1 MRPIVARVTEA
12 HPALRRLHVRGE
24 AHPGELAERG
34 YVLRG
39 EEWVL
44 DIRRPEEP
52 GRDADVLL
60 REFEA
65 LGRLG
70 YEFAAG
76 DEWSPLELYR
86 KYREMGRLTG
96 EER

>member
-1 MRPIVARVTEA
+1 VRPIVARVTEA
-12 HPALRRLHVRGE
+12 HPSLRRLHVRGE
-24 AHPGELAERG
+24 VHPGELAERG

-44 DIRRPEEP
+44 DIRRPDEP

-60 REFEA
+60 REFEV
-65 LGRLG
+65 LSRLG
-70 YEFAAG
+70 YGFATG

-86 KYREMGRLTG
+86 KYRELGRLAG

>member
-1 MRPIVARVTEA
+1 VRPIVARVTEA
-12 HPALRRLHVRGE
+12 HPALRRLHVLGE
-24 AHPGELAERG
+24 THPGELAERG
-34 YVLRG
+34 YVRRG

-60 REFEA
+60 REFEV
-65 LGRLG
+65 LSRMG
-70 YEFAAG
+70 YDFAAG
-76 DEWSPLELYR
+76 EEWSPLELYR
-86 KYREMGRLTG
+86 KYRDMGRLTG

>member
-12 HPALRRLHVRGE
+12 HPALRRLHVQGE
-24 AHPGELAERG
+24 IHPGELAERG
-34 YVLRG
+34 YVRRG
-39 EEWVL
+39 DEWVL

-60 REFEA
+60 REFEV
-65 LGRLG
+65 LSRLG
-70 YEFAAG
+70 YAFAAG

-86 KYREMGRLTG
+86 KYRELGRLSG
-96 EER
+96 DER

>member
-24 AHPGELAERG
+24 AHPGELGERG
-34 YVLRG
+34 YVRRG

-60 REFEA
+60 REFEV

-70 YEFAAG
+70 YDFAAG